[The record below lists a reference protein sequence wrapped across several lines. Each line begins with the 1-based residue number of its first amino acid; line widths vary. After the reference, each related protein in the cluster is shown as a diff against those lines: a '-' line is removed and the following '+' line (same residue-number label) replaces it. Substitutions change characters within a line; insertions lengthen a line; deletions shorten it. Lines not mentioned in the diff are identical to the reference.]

1 MDDLS
6 WRLEFFLLAFLISK
20 KIHLLLYPQYSQAMI
35 DTSENLIIIKGR
47 IRTAEI
53 VSCQKTNG
61 SYKIIFLNSPNIYSY
76 KEENVIWLT
85 HPDTPDPI
93 NYQITSKG
101 RVLSNIVALS
111 VFNAGTKNYWHIRF
125 LNGKE
130 YDYREEDL
138 QITRS
143 CLDTVI
149 SKNTFEYLKK
159 VAYANELKAED
170 GTRLLA
176 KQYEKIRFIAD
187 NRAAAI
193 YLNPQKYK
201 LQTQTAPTLIFP
213 FGCNASQQK
222 AVQSAFE
229 NQISVIQGPPG
240 TGKTQTILNIIANIL
255 VLGKTVQIVSNNNSA
270 IVNVLEK
277 LSKYD
282 MGFIVALLGSTANKE
297 KFIET
302 QAEEKLYPE
311 DFESWHDTDAD
322 QPQFLSKIHDQTEE
336 LKNIFSKQER
346 LAVARQEIQALK
358 IERKHYLQ
366 EFGDIKPSIKLRK
379 KIHSTNIL
387 NLWNEC
393 QHFAEKEHESS
404 FGRITAFIRW
414 MKWLFFQMKSKNI
427 CKIPNK
433 DFFKQD
439 KLSIIANFQILFYD
453 ARSTELEVEIEAL
466 EKELANKDAE
476 ELAKQMADA
485 SMKYLKNTL
494 FHKYGNN
501 HDKTTFTLEDLKNN
515 YQEVQK
521 EYPVILST
529 TFSSLNSLH
538 QKAEYD
544 YLIMDEASQVS
555 VETGALALSCAK
567 NAIIVGD
574 TMQLPNVVT
583 EKDKVKLNLIADE
596 CQIANA
602 YNCANASFLQSVCN
616 VIPNVPQTLL
626 REHYRCHPK
635 IINFCNQKF
644 YGGNL
649 IIMTRDSG
657 EENVICAIRTA
668 KGNHSRSQQNER
680 EIDVIKEEVLPLL
693 SYEPNEIGVIA
704 PYNKQVNAV
713 RSALKEEIDVATV
726 HKFQGREKDA
736 IIMTTVDDV
745 ITSFS
750 DDPNLLNV
758 AVSRAKQQFWLVVS
772 GNEQPKDCN
781 ISDLIAYIEYN
792 NCTVTDSKIHSI
804 FDYLYEQY
812 TDARIAYL
820 KKHKKVSQYD
830 SENLTFAL
838 LEDILQENIIMHHL
852 NIICHLPLYMLIQDY
867 SLLNAE
873 EYKYASNVNTHIDFL
888 IYNRV
893 SKQPVLA
900 IETDGY
906 AFHKSGS
913 KQSERDIKKD
923 HILQLYG
930 IPLVRLSTTGSNE
943 KGIIEE
949 KLACI
954 LQS

>member
-1 MDDLS
+1 
-6 WRLEFFLLAFLISK
+6 
-20 KIHLLLYPQYSQAMI
+20 MI
-35 DTSENLIIIKGR
+35 DTSENLIIIKGQ
-47 IRTAEI
+47 IKTAEI
-53 VSCQKTNG
+53 ESCQNNNG
-61 SYKIIFLNSPNIYSY
+61 NYRIIFRNSSSVYSY

-85 HPDTPDPI
+85 HPDKPDPA
-93 NYQITSKG
+93 NYQIATKE
-101 RVLSNIVALS
+101 RTLSNIETLS
-111 VFNAGTKNYWHIRF
+111 VFKSGSESYWHIRF
-125 LNGKE
+125 QNGKE
-130 YDYREEDL
+130 YDYKGKDL
-138 QITRS
+138 QIIRS
-143 CLDTVI
+143 CLTETC
-149 SKNTFEYLKK
+149 SKDIFGYLKK
-159 VAYANELKAED
+159 VAEVNELKADD
-170 GTRLLA
+170 GTKLLA
-176 KQYEKIRFIAD
+176 KQYEKINFIAD
-187 NRAAAI
+187 DRAIAV

-201 LQTQTAPTLIFP
+201 LQTQNTSTLISP

-222 AVQSAFE
+222 AVQTAFE
-229 NQISVIQGPPG
+229 NQISIVQGPPG

-255 VLGKTVQIVSNNNSA
+255 VRGKTVQVVSNNNSA

-302 QAEEKLYPE
+302 QEEKQYPE
-311 DFESWHDTDAD
+311 NFESWHNAEAD
-322 QPQFLSKIHDQTEE
+322 QPLFLDKIHHQTEE
-336 LKNIFSKQER
+336 LKSIFSKQER
-346 LAVARQEIQALK
+346 LAMARQEIQALK
-358 IERKHYLQ
+358 IEWQHYLQ
-366 EFGDIKPSIKLRK
+366 EFGTKESAIKLRGNSK
-379 KIHSTNIL
+379 SAALL

-393 QHFAEKEHESS
+393 QQFAEKEQTSS
-404 FGRITAFIRW
+404 FRGISAFIQRL
-414 MKWLFFQMKSKNI
+414 KWLFFRFKSKTV
-427 CKIPNK
+427 CEIP
-433 DFFKQD
+433 D
-439 KLSIIANFQILFYD
+439 KNFYKREMTSIIADFQILFYQTKH
-453 ARSTELEVEIEAL
+453 SELEVEIDTL
-466 EKELANKDAE
+466 EKELANKDAVE
-476 ELAKQMADA
+476 MAKQMADA
-485 SMKYLKNTL
+485 SMKYLKNKL
-494 FHKYGNN
+494 FHTYGNN
-501 HDKTTFTLEDLKNN
+501 HDKPVFTLENLKDNWR
-515 YQEVQK
+515 EVQK
-521 EYPVILST
+521 EYPIILST
-529 TFSSLNSLH
+529 TFASVSSLH
-538 QKAEYD
+538 RDTVYD

-583 EKDKVKLNLIADE
+583 EENKEKLDF
-596 CQIANA
+596 IANA
-602 YNCANASFLQSVCN
+602 CLIKAEYDCARMSFLQSVCK

-649 IIMTRDSG
+649 VIMTRDKG
-657 EENVICAIRTA
+657 EKDVIRAIRTA
-668 KGNHSRSQQNER
+668 KGNHSRSHLNQR
-680 EIDVIKEEVLPLL
+680 EIDVIKEEVLPAL
-693 SYEPNEIGVIA
+693 SYDTDEIGVIA

-713 RSALKEEIDVATV
+713 KSALEENIDVATV

-736 IIMTTVDDV
+736 IIMTTVDDT

-758 AVSRAKQQFWLVVS
+758 AVSRAKQQFYLVVS

-792 NCTVTDSKIHSI
+792 NGTVIASKIHSI

-820 KKHKKVSQYD
+820 KKHKKISEYD

-838 LEDILQENIIMHHL
+838 IEDILQENINMRHL

-873 EYKYASNVNTHIDFL
+873 ESKYAANINTHINFL

-906 AFHKSGS
+906 TYHKSGTR
-913 KQSERDIKKD
+913 QAERDVKKD
-923 HILQLYG
+923 HILELYG
-930 IPLVRLSTTGSNE
+930 IPLVRLSTIGSNE
-943 KGIIEE
+943 KKVVVD
-949 KLACI
+949 KLSEV
-954 LQS
+954 LHLH

>member
-1 MDDLS
+1 
-6 WRLEFFLLAFLISK
+6 
-20 KIHLLLYPQYSQAMI
+20 MI
-35 DTSENLIIIKGR
+35 DTSENLIIIKGQ
-47 IRTAEI
+47 IKTTEI
-53 VSCQKTNG
+53 ESCQNNNG
-61 SYKIIFLNSPNIYSY
+61 NYSIIFRNSSSVYSY

-85 HPDTPDPI
+85 HPDKPDPA
-93 NYQITSKG
+93 NYQIATKE
-101 RVLSNIVALS
+101 RTLSNIETLS
-111 VFNAGTKNYWHIRF
+111 VFKSGSESYWHIRF
-125 LNGKE
+125 QNGKE
-130 YDYREEDL
+130 YDYKGKDL
-138 QITRS
+138 QIIRS
-143 CLDTVI
+143 CLAETC
-149 SKNTFEYLKK
+149 SKDIFGYLKK
-159 VAYANELKAED
+159 VAEMNELKADD
-170 GTRLLA
+170 GTKLLA
-176 KQYEKIRFIAD
+176 KQYEKINFIAD
-187 NRAAAI
+187 DRAIAV

-201 LQTQTAPTLIFP
+201 LQTQNTSTLIFP

-222 AVQSAFE
+222 AVQTAFE
-229 NQISVIQGPPG
+229 NQISIVQGPPG

-255 VLGKTVQIVSNNNSA
+255 VRGKTVQVVSNNNSA

-302 QAEEKLYPE
+302 QEEKQYPE
-311 DFESWHDTDAD
+311 NFESWHNGEAD
-322 QPQFLSKIHDQTEE
+322 QPLFLDKIHRQTEE
-336 LKNIFSKQER
+336 LKSIFSKQER
-346 LAVARQEIQALK
+346 LAMARQEIQALK
-358 IERKHYLQ
+358 IEWQHYLQ
-366 EFGDIKPSIKLRK
+366 EFGTKESAIKLRGN
-379 KIHSTNIL
+379 SNSAALL

-393 QHFAEKEHESS
+393 QQFAEKEQTSS
-404 FGRITAFIRW
+404 FRGISAFIQRL
-414 MKWLFFQMKSKNI
+414 KWLFFRFKSKTV
-427 CKIPNK
+427 CEIP
-433 DFFKQD
+433 D
-439 KLSIIANFQILFYD
+439 KNFYKREMTSIIADFQILFYQTKH
-453 ARSTELEVEIEAL
+453 SELEIEIDTL
-466 EKELANKDAE
+466 EKELANKDAVE
-476 ELAKQMADA
+476 MAKQMADA
-485 SMKYLKNTL
+485 SMKYLKNKL
-494 FHKYGNN
+494 FHTYGNN
-501 HDKTTFTLEDLKNN
+501 HDKPVFTLEDLKDNWR
-515 YQEVQK
+515 EVQK
-521 EYPVILST
+521 EYPIILST
-529 TFSSLNSLH
+529 TFSSLSSLH
-538 QKAEYD
+538 RDTVYD

-583 EKDKVKLNLIADE
+583 EENKEKLDF
-596 CQIANA
+596 IANA
-602 YNCANASFLQSVCN
+602 CLIKAEYDCARMSFLQSVCK

-649 IIMTRDSG
+649 VIMTRDKG
-657 EENVICAIRTA
+657 EKDVIRAIRTA
-668 KGNHSRSQQNER
+668 KGNHSRSHLNQR
-680 EIDVIKEEVLPLL
+680 EIDVIKEEVLPAL
-693 SYEPNEIGVIA
+693 SYDTDEIGVIA

-713 RSALKEEIDVATV
+713 KSALEENIDVATV

-736 IIMTTVDDV
+736 IIMTTVDDT

-758 AVSRAKQQFWLVVS
+758 AVSRAKQQFYLVVS

-792 NCTVTDSKIHSI
+792 NGTVIASKIHSI

-820 KKHKKVSQYD
+820 KKHKKISEYD

-838 LEDILQENIIMHHL
+838 IEDILQENINMRHL

-873 EYKYASNVNTHIDFL
+873 ESKYAANINTHIDFL

-906 AFHKSGS
+906 TYHKSGTR
-913 KQSERDIKKD
+913 QAERDVKKD
-923 HILQLYG
+923 HILELYG
-930 IPLVRLSTTGSNE
+930 IPLVRLSTIGSNE
-943 KGIIEE
+943 KKVVVD
-949 KLACI
+949 KLSEV
-954 LQS
+954 LHLH

>member
-1 MDDLS
+1 
-6 WRLEFFLLAFLISK
+6 
-20 KIHLLLYPQYSQAMI
+20 MI
-35 DTSENLIIIKGR
+35 DTSENLIIIKGQ
-47 IRTAEI
+47 IKTAEI
-53 VSCQKTNG
+53 ESCQNNNG
-61 SYKIIFLNSPNIYSY
+61 NYSIIFRNSSSVYSY

-85 HPDTPDPI
+85 HPDKPDPA
-93 NYQITSKG
+93 NYQIATQ
-101 RVLSNIVALS
+101 RRILSNIETLS
-111 VFNAGTKNYWHIRF
+111 IFKSDSESYWHIRF
-125 LNGKE
+125 QNGKE
-130 YDYREEDL
+130 YDHKGKDL

-143 CLDTVI
+143 CLAETC
-149 SKNTFEYLKK
+149 SKDIFGYLKK
-159 VAYANELKAED
+159 VAEVNELKADD
-170 GTRLLA
+170 GTKLLA
-176 KQYEKIRFIAD
+176 KQYEKINFIAD
-187 NRAAAI
+187 NRAIAV

-201 LQTQTAPTLIFP
+201 LQTQSTPTLIFP

-222 AVQSAFE
+222 AVQTAFE
-229 NQISVIQGPPG
+229 NQISVVQGPPG

-255 VLGKTVQIVSNNNSA
+255 VRGKTVQVVSNNNSA

-302 QAEEKLYPE
+302 QEEEKQYPE
-311 DFESWHDTDAD
+311 NFESWHDAETE
-322 QPQFLSKIHDQTEE
+322 QPLFLDKIHHQTEE
-336 LKNIFSKQER
+336 LKSIFSKQER
-346 LAVARQEIQALK
+346 LAMARQEIQALK
-358 IERKHYLQ
+358 IEWQHYLQ
-366 EFGDIKPSIKLRK
+366 EFSTKESTTKLRRN
-379 KIHSTNIL
+379 SNSAALL

-393 QHFAEKEHESS
+393 QQFAEKEQTSS
-404 FGRITAFIRW
+404 FRGIAAFIQRL
-414 MKWLFFQMKSKNI
+414 KWLFFRFKSKTI
-427 CKIPNK
+427 CEIP
-433 DFFKQD
+433 D
-439 KLSIIANFQILFYD
+439 KNFYKREMSSIIADFQILFYQTKH
-453 ARSTELEVEIEAL
+453 SELEVEIDTL
-466 EKELANKDAE
+466 EKELANKDASE
-476 ELAKQMADA
+476 MAKQMADA
-485 SMKYLKNTL
+485 SMKYLKNKL
-494 FHKYGNN
+494 FRTYGNN
-501 HDKTTFTLEDLKNN
+501 HDKTVFTLEDLKDNWR
-515 YQEVQK
+515 EVQK
-521 EYPVILST
+521 EYPIILST
-529 TFSSLNSLH
+529 TFSSVSSLH
-538 QKAEYD
+538 RDTVYD

-583 EKDKVKLNLIADE
+583 EEDKEKLDF
-596 CQIANA
+596 IANA
-602 YNCANASFLQSVCN
+602 CLIKAEYDCARMSFLQSVCK

-649 IIMTRDSG
+649 VIMTRDKG
-657 EENVICAIRTA
+657 EKDVIRAIRTA
-668 KGNHSRSQQNER
+668 KGNHSRSHLNQR
-680 EIDVIKEEVLPLL
+680 EIDVIKEEVLPAL
-693 SYEPNEIGVIA
+693 SYDTDEIGVIA

-713 RSALKEEIDVATV
+713 KSVLEESIDVATV

-736 IIMTTVDDV
+736 IIMTTVDDT
-745 ITSFS
+745 ITAFS

-758 AVSRAKQQFWLVVS
+758 AVSRAKQQFYLVVS

-792 NCTVTDSKIHSI
+792 NGTVIASKIHSI

-820 KKHKKVSQYD
+820 KKHKKISEYD

-838 LEDILQENIIMHHL
+838 IEDILQENINMCHL

-873 EYKYASNVNTHIDFL
+873 ESKYAANINTHIDFL

-906 AFHKSGS
+906 MYHKSGTR
-913 KQSERDIKKD
+913 QAERDVKKD
-923 HILQLYG
+923 HILELYG
-930 IPLVRLSTTGSNE
+930 IPLVRLSTIGSNE
-943 KGIIEE
+943 KKVVVD
-949 KLACI
+949 KLCEV
-954 LQS
+954 LHL

>member
-1 MDDLS
+1 
-6 WRLEFFLLAFLISK
+6 
-20 KIHLLLYPQYSQAMI
+20 MI
-35 DTSENLIIIKGR
+35 DTSENLIIIKGQ
-47 IRTAEI
+47 IKTAEI
-53 VSCQKTNG
+53 ESCQNNNG
-61 SYKIIFLNSPNIYSY
+61 NYSIIFRNSSSVYSY

-85 HPDTPDPI
+85 HPDKPDPA
-93 NYQITSKG
+93 NYQIATQ
-101 RVLSNIVALS
+101 RRILSNIEALFIFKS
-111 VFNAGTKNYWHIRF
+111 DSESYWHIRF
-125 LNGKE
+125 QNGKE
-130 YDYREEDL
+130 YDYKGKDL

-143 CLDTVI
+143 CLAETC
-149 SKNTFEYLKK
+149 SKDIFGYLKK
-159 VAYANELKAED
+159 VAEVNELKADD
-170 GTRLLA
+170 GTKLLA
-176 KQYEKIRFIAD
+176 KQYEKINFIAD
-187 NRAAAI
+187 NRAIAV

-201 LQTQTAPTLIFP
+201 LQTQSTPTLIFP

-222 AVQSAFE
+222 AVQTAFE
-229 NQISVIQGPPG
+229 NQISVVQGPPG

-255 VLGKTVQIVSNNNSA
+255 VRGKTVQVVSNNNSA

-302 QAEEKLYPE
+302 QEEEKQYPE
-311 DFESWHDTDAD
+311 NFESWHDAETE
-322 QPQFLSKIHDQTEE
+322 QPLFLDKIHHQTEE
-336 LKNIFSKQER
+336 LKSIFSKQER
-346 LAVARQEIQALK
+346 LAMARQEIQALK
-358 IERKHYLQ
+358 IEWQHYLQ
-366 EFGDIKPSIKLRK
+366 EFSTKESTTKLRRN
-379 KIHSTNIL
+379 SNSAALL

-393 QHFAEKEHESS
+393 QQFAEKEQTSS
-404 FGRITAFIRW
+404 FRGIAAFIQRL
-414 MKWLFFQMKSKNI
+414 KWLFFRFKSKTI
-427 CKIPNK
+427 CEIP
-433 DFFKQD
+433 D
-439 KLSIIANFQILFYD
+439 KNFYKREMSSIIADFQILFYQTKH
-453 ARSTELEVEIEAL
+453 SELEVEIDTL
-466 EKELANKDAE
+466 EKELANKDASE
-476 ELAKQMADA
+476 MAKQMADA
-485 SMKYLKNTL
+485 SMKYLKNKL
-494 FHKYGNN
+494 FRTYGNN
-501 HDKTTFTLEDLKNN
+501 HDKLVFTLEDLKYNWR
-515 YQEVQK
+515 EVQK
-521 EYPVILST
+521 EYPIILST
-529 TFSSLNSLH
+529 TFSSVSSLH
-538 QKAEYD
+538 RDTVYD

-583 EKDKVKLNLIADE
+583 EEDKEKLDF
-596 CQIANA
+596 IANA
-602 YNCANASFLQSVCN
+602 CLIKAEYDCARMSFLQSVCK

-649 IIMTRDSG
+649 VIMTRDKG
-657 EENVICAIRTA
+657 EKDVIRAIRTA
-668 KGNHSRSQQNER
+668 KGNHSRSHLNQR
-680 EIDVIKEEVLPLL
+680 EIDVIKEEVLPAL
-693 SYEPNEIGVIA
+693 SYETDEIGVIA

-713 RSALKEEIDVATV
+713 KSALEESIDAATV

-736 IIMTTVDDV
+736 IIMTTVDDT
-745 ITSFS
+745 ITAFS

-758 AVSRAKQQFWLVVS
+758 AVSRAKQQFYLVVS

-792 NCTVTDSKIHSI
+792 NGTVIASKIHSI

-820 KKHKKVSQYD
+820 KKHKKISKYD

-838 LEDILQENIIMHHL
+838 IEDILQENINMCHL

-873 EYKYASNVNTHIDFL
+873 ESKYAANINTHIDFL

-906 AFHKSGS
+906 MYHKSGTR
-913 KQSERDIKKD
+913 QAERDVKKD
-923 HILQLYG
+923 HILELYG
-930 IPLVRLSTTGSNE
+930 IPLVRLSTIGSNE
-943 KGIIEE
+943 KKVVVD
-949 KLACI
+949 KLCEV
-954 LQS
+954 LHQ

>member
-1 MDDLS
+1 
-6 WRLEFFLLAFLISK
+6 
-20 KIHLLLYPQYSQAMI
+20 MI
-35 DTSENLIIIKGR
+35 DTSENLIIIKGQ
-47 IRTAEI
+47 IKTAEI
-53 VSCQKTNG
+53 ESCQNNNG
-61 SYKIIFLNSPNIYSY
+61 NYSIIFRNSSSVYSY

-85 HPDTPDPI
+85 HPDKPDPA
-93 NYQITSKG
+93 NYQIATQ
-101 RVLSNIVALS
+101 RRILSNIETLS
-111 VFNAGTKNYWHIRF
+111 IFKSDSESYWHIRF
-125 LNGKE
+125 QNGKE
-130 YDYREEDL
+130 YDYKGKDL

-143 CLDTVI
+143 CLAETC
-149 SKNTFEYLKK
+149 SKDIFGYLKK
-159 VAYANELKAED
+159 VAEVNELKADD
-170 GTRLLA
+170 GTKLLA
-176 KQYEKIRFIAD
+176 KQYEKINFIAD
-187 NRAAAI
+187 NRAIAV

-201 LQTQTAPTLIFP
+201 LQTQSTPTLIFP

-222 AVQSAFE
+222 AVQTAFE
-229 NQISVIQGPPG
+229 NQISVVQGPPG

-255 VLGKTVQIVSNNNSA
+255 VRGKTVQVVSNNNSA

-302 QAEEKLYPE
+302 QEEEKQYPE
-311 DFESWHDTDAD
+311 NFESWHDAETE
-322 QPQFLSKIHDQTEE
+322 QPLFLDKIHHQTEE
-336 LKNIFSKQER
+336 LKSIFSKQER
-346 LAVARQEIQALK
+346 LAMARQEIQALK
-358 IERKHYLQ
+358 IEWQHYLQ
-366 EFGDIKPSIKLRK
+366 EFGTKESTTKLRRN
-379 KIHSTNIL
+379 SNSAALL

-393 QHFAEKEHESS
+393 QQFAEKEQTSS
-404 FGRITAFIRW
+404 FRGIAAFIQRL
-414 MKWLFFQMKSKNI
+414 KWLFFRFKSKTI
-427 CKIPNK
+427 CEIP
-433 DFFKQD
+433 D
-439 KLSIIANFQILFYD
+439 KNFYKREMASIIADFQILFYQTKH
-453 ARSTELEVEIEAL
+453 SELEVEIDTL
-466 EKELANKDAE
+466 EKELANKDASE
-476 ELAKQMADA
+476 MAKQMADA
-485 SMKYLKNTL
+485 SMKYLKNKL
-494 FHKYGNN
+494 FRTYGNN
-501 HDKTTFTLEDLKNN
+501 HDKPVFTLEDLKDNWR
-515 YQEVQK
+515 EVQK
-521 EYPVILST
+521 EYPIILST
-529 TFSSLNSLH
+529 TFSSVSSLH
-538 QKAEYD
+538 RDTVYD

-583 EKDKVKLNLIADE
+583 EEDKEKLDF
-596 CQIANA
+596 IANA
-602 YNCANASFLQSVCN
+602 CLIKAEYDCARMSFLQSVCK

-649 IIMTRDSG
+649 VIMTRDKG
-657 EENVICAIRTA
+657 EKDVIRAIKTA
-668 KGNHSRSQQNER
+668 KGNHSRSHLNQR
-680 EIDVIKEEVLPLL
+680 EIDVIKEEVLPSL
-693 SYEPNEIGVIA
+693 SYDTDEIGVIA

-713 RSALKEEIDVATV
+713 KSALEESIDVATV

-736 IIMTTVDDV
+736 IIMTTVDDT
-745 ITSFS
+745 ITAFS

-758 AVSRAKQQFWLVVS
+758 AVSRAKQQFYLVVS

-792 NCTVTDSKIHSI
+792 NGTVIASKIHSI

-820 KKHKKVSQYD
+820 KKHKKISEYD

-838 LEDILQENIIMHHL
+838 IEDILQENINMCHL

-873 EYKYASNVNTHIDFL
+873 ESKYAANINTHIDFL

-906 AFHKSGS
+906 MYHKSGTR
-913 KQSERDIKKD
+913 QAERDVKKD
-923 HILQLYG
+923 HILELYG
-930 IPLVRLSTTGSNE
+930 IPLVRLSTIGSNE
-943 KGIIEE
+943 KRVVVD
-949 KLACI
+949 KLSEV
-954 LQS
+954 LHL

>member
-1 MDDLS
+1 
-6 WRLEFFLLAFLISK
+6 
-20 KIHLLLYPQYSQAMI
+20 MI
-35 DTSENLIIIKGR
+35 DTSENLIIIKGQ
-47 IRTAEI
+47 IKTAEI
-53 VSCQKTNG
+53 ESCQNNNG
-61 SYKIIFLNSPNIYSY
+61 NYSIIFRNSSSVYSY

-85 HPDTPDPI
+85 HPDKPDPA
-93 NYQITSKG
+93 NYQIATQ
-101 RVLSNIVALS
+101 RRILSNIETLS
-111 VFNAGTKNYWHIRF
+111 IFKSDSESYWHIRF
-125 LNGKE
+125 QNGKE
-130 YDYREEDL
+130 HDYKGKDL

-143 CLDTVI
+143 CLAETC
-149 SKNTFEYLKK
+149 SKDIFGYLKK
-159 VAYANELKAED
+159 VAEVNELKADD
-170 GTRLLA
+170 GTKLLA
-176 KQYEKIRFIAD
+176 KQYEKINFIAD
-187 NRAAAI
+187 NRAIAV

-201 LQTQTAPTLIFP
+201 LQTQSTPTLIFP

-222 AVQSAFE
+222 AVQTAFE
-229 NQISVIQGPPG
+229 NQISVVQGPPG

-255 VLGKTVQIVSNNNSA
+255 MRGKTVQVVSNNNSA

-302 QAEEKLYPE
+302 QEEEKQYPE
-311 DFESWHDTDAD
+311 NFESWHDAKAN
-322 QPQFLSKIHDQTEE
+322 QPLFLDKIHHQTEE
-336 LKNIFSKQER
+336 LKSIFSKQER
-346 LAVARQEIQALK
+346 LAMARQEIQALK
-358 IERKHYLQ
+358 IEWQHYLQ
-366 EFGDIKPSIKLRK
+366 EFGTKESTIKLRRN
-379 KIHSTNIL
+379 SGSAALL

-393 QHFAEKEHESS
+393 QQYTEKEQTSS
-404 FGRITAFIRW
+404 FRGIATFIQRL
-414 MKWLFFQMKSKNI
+414 KWLFFRFKSKTV
-427 CKIPNK
+427 CEIP
-433 DFFKQD
+433 D
-439 KLSIIANFQILFYD
+439 KNFYKREMTSIIADFQILFYQTKH
-453 ARSTELEVEIEAL
+453 SELEVEIDTL
-466 EKELANKDAE
+466 EKDLANKDASE
-476 ELAKQMADA
+476 MAKQMADA
-485 SMKYLKNTL
+485 SMKYLKNKL
-494 FHKYGNN
+494 FHTYGNN
-501 HDKTTFTLEDLKNN
+501 HDKPVFTLKDLKDNWRK
-515 YQEVQK
+515 VQK
-521 EYPVILST
+521 EYPIILST
-529 TFSSLNSLH
+529 TFSSLSSLH
-538 QKAEYD
+538 RDAVYD

-583 EKDKVKLNLIADE
+583 EEDKEKLDFISNACLVKAE
-596 CQIANA
+596 
-602 YNCANASFLQSVCN
+602 YNCANMSFLQSVCK

-649 IIMTRDSG
+649 VIMTRDKG
-657 EENVICAIRTA
+657 EKDVIRAIRTA
-668 KGNHSRSQQNER
+668 KGNHSRSHLNQR
-680 EIDVIKEEVLPLL
+680 EIDVIKEEVLPAL
-693 SYEPNEIGVIA
+693 SYDMDEIGVIA

-713 RSALKEEIDVATV
+713 KSAFEESIDVATV

-736 IIMTTVDDV
+736 IIMTTVDDT

-758 AVSRAKQQFWLVVS
+758 AVSRAKQQFYLVVS

-792 NCTVTDSKIHSI
+792 NGTVIASKIHSI

-820 KKHKKVSQYD
+820 KKHKKISEYD

-838 LEDILQENIIMHHL
+838 IEDILQENIDMRHL

-873 EYKYASNVNTHIDFL
+873 ENKYAANINTHIDFL

-893 SKQPVLA
+893 SKQPILA

-906 AFHKSGS
+906 MYHKSGTR
-913 KQSERDIKKD
+913 QAERDVKKD
-923 HILQLYG
+923 HILELYG
-930 IPLVRLSTTGSNE
+930 IPLMRLSTIGSNE
-943 KGIIEE
+943 KKVVVD
-949 KLACI
+949 KLSEV
-954 LQS
+954 LHQ

>member
-1 MDDLS
+1 
-6 WRLEFFLLAFLISK
+6 
-20 KIHLLLYPQYSQAMI
+20 MI
-35 DTSENLIIIKGR
+35 DTSENLIIIKGQ
-47 IRTAEI
+47 IKTAEI
-53 VSCQKTNG
+53 ESCQNNNG
-61 SYKIIFLNSPNIYSY
+61 NYSIIFRNSSSVYSY

-85 HPDTPDPI
+85 HPDKPDPA
-93 NYQITSKG
+93 NYQIATQ
-101 RVLSNIVALS
+101 RRILSNIETLS
-111 VFNAGTKNYWHIRF
+111 IFKSDSESYWHIRF
-125 LNGKE
+125 QNGKE
-130 YDYREEDL
+130 YDHKGKDL

-143 CLDTVI
+143 CLAETC
-149 SKNTFEYLKK
+149 SKDIFGYLKK
-159 VAYANELKAED
+159 VAEVNELKADD
-170 GTRLLA
+170 GTKLLA
-176 KQYEKIRFIAD
+176 KQYEKINFIAD
-187 NRAAAI
+187 NRAIAV

-201 LQTQTAPTLIFP
+201 LQTQSTPTLIFP

-222 AVQSAFE
+222 AVQTAFE
-229 NQISVIQGPPG
+229 NQISVVQGPPG

-255 VLGKTVQIVSNNNSA
+255 VRGKTVQVVSNNNSA

-302 QAEEKLYPE
+302 QEEEKQYPE
-311 DFESWHDTDAD
+311 NFESWHDAETE
-322 QPQFLSKIHDQTEE
+322 QPLFLDKIHHQTEE
-336 LKNIFSKQER
+336 LKSIFSKQER
-346 LAVARQEIQALK
+346 LAMARQEIQALK
-358 IERKHYLQ
+358 IEWQHYLQ
-366 EFGDIKPSIKLRK
+366 EFGTKESTTKLRRN
-379 KIHSTNIL
+379 SNSAALL

-393 QHFAEKEHESS
+393 QQFAEKEQTSS
-404 FGRITAFIRW
+404 FRGIAAFIQRL
-414 MKWLFFQMKSKNI
+414 KWLFFRFKSKTI
-427 CKIPNK
+427 CEIP
-433 DFFKQD
+433 D
-439 KLSIIANFQILFYD
+439 KNFYKREMASIIADFQILFYQTKH
-453 ARSTELEVEIEAL
+453 SELEVEIDTL
-466 EKELANKDAE
+466 EKELANKDASE
-476 ELAKQMADA
+476 MAKQMADA
-485 SMKYLKNTL
+485 SMKYLKNKL
-494 FHKYGNN
+494 FRTYGNN
-501 HDKTTFTLEDLKNN
+501 HDKPVFTLEDLKDNWR
-515 YQEVQK
+515 EVQK
-521 EYPVILST
+521 EYPIILST
-529 TFSSLNSLH
+529 TFSSVSSLH
-538 QKAEYD
+538 RDTVYD

-583 EKDKVKLNLIADE
+583 EEDKEKLDF
-596 CQIANA
+596 IANA
-602 YNCANASFLQSVCN
+602 CLIKAEYDCARMSFLQSVCK

-649 IIMTRDSG
+649 VIMTRDKG
-657 EENVICAIRTA
+657 EKDVIRAIKTA
-668 KGNHSRSQQNER
+668 KGNHSRSHLNQR
-680 EIDVIKEEVLPLL
+680 EIDVIKEEVLPSL
-693 SYEPNEIGVIA
+693 SYDTDEIGVIA

-713 RSALKEEIDVATV
+713 KSALEESIDVATV

-736 IIMTTVDDV
+736 IIMTTVDDT
-745 ITSFS
+745 ITAFS

-758 AVSRAKQQFWLVVS
+758 AVSRAKQQFYLVVS

-792 NCTVTDSKIHSI
+792 NGTVIASKIHSI

-820 KKHKKVSQYD
+820 KKHKKISEYD

-838 LEDILQENIIMHHL
+838 IEDILQENINMCHL

-873 EYKYASNVNTHIDFL
+873 ESKYAANINTHIDFL

-906 AFHKSGS
+906 MYHKSGTR
-913 KQSERDIKKD
+913 QAERDVKKD
-923 HILQLYG
+923 HILELYG
-930 IPLVRLSTTGSNE
+930 IPLVRLSTIGSNE
-943 KGIIEE
+943 KRVVVD
-949 KLACI
+949 KLSEV
-954 LQS
+954 LHL

>member
-1 MDDLS
+1 
-6 WRLEFFLLAFLISK
+6 
-20 KIHLLLYPQYSQAMI
+20 MI
-35 DTSENLIIIKGR
+35 DTSENLIIIKGQ
-47 IRTAEI
+47 IKTAEI
-53 VSCQKTNG
+53 ESCQNNNG
-61 SYKIIFLNSPNIYSY
+61 NYSIIFRNSSSVYSY

-85 HPDTPDPI
+85 HPDKPDPA
-93 NYQITSKG
+93 NYQIATKE
-101 RVLSNIVALS
+101 RTLSNIETLS
-111 VFNAGTKNYWHIRF
+111 VFKSGSESYWHIRF
-125 LNGKE
+125 QNGKE
-130 YDYREEDL
+130 YDYKGKDL
-138 QITRS
+138 QIIRS
-143 CLDTVI
+143 CLAETC
-149 SKNTFEYLKK
+149 SKDIFRYLKK
-159 VAYANELKAED
+159 VAEVNELKADD
-170 GTRLLA
+170 GTKLLA
-176 KQYEKIRFIAD
+176 KQYEKINFIAD
-187 NRAAAI
+187 DRAIAV

-201 LQTQTAPTLIFP
+201 LQTQNTSTLISP

-222 AVQSAFE
+222 AVQTAFE
-229 NQISVIQGPPG
+229 NQISIVQGPPG

-255 VLGKTVQIVSNNNSA
+255 VRGKTVQVVSNNNSA

-302 QAEEKLYPE
+302 QEEKQYPE
-311 DFESWHDTDAD
+311 NFESWHNAEAD
-322 QPQFLSKIHDQTEE
+322 QPLFLDKIHHQTEE
-336 LKNIFSKQER
+336 LKSIFSKQER
-346 LAVARQEIQALK
+346 LAMARQEIQALK
-358 IERKHYLQ
+358 IEWQHYLQ
-366 EFGDIKPSIKLRK
+366 EFGTKESAIKLRGNSK
-379 KIHSTNIL
+379 SAALL

-393 QHFAEKEHESS
+393 QQFAEKEQTSS
-404 FGRITAFIRW
+404 FRGISAFIQRL
-414 MKWLFFQMKSKNI
+414 KWLFFRFKSKTV
-427 CKIPNK
+427 CEIP
-433 DFFKQD
+433 D
-439 KLSIIANFQILFYD
+439 KNFYKREMTSIIADFQILFYQTKH
-453 ARSTELEVEIEAL
+453 SELEVEIDTL
-466 EKELANKDAE
+466 EKELANKDAVE
-476 ELAKQMADA
+476 MAKQMADA
-485 SMKYLKNTL
+485 SMKYLKNKL
-494 FHKYGNN
+494 FHTYGNN
-501 HDKTTFTLEDLKNN
+501 HDKPVFTLEDLKDNWR
-515 YQEVQK
+515 EVQK
-521 EYPVILST
+521 EYPIILST
-529 TFSSLNSLH
+529 TFSSLSSLH
-538 QKAEYD
+538 RDTVYD

-583 EKDKVKLNLIADE
+583 EENKEKLDF
-596 CQIANA
+596 IANA
-602 YNCANASFLQSVCN
+602 CLIKAEYDCARMSFLQSVCK

-649 IIMTRDSG
+649 VIMTRDKG
-657 EENVICAIRTA
+657 EKDVIRAIRTA
-668 KGNHSRSQQNER
+668 KGNHSRSHLNQR
-680 EIDVIKEEVLPLL
+680 EIDVIKEEVLPAL
-693 SYEPNEIGVIA
+693 SYDTDEIGVIA

-713 RSALKEEIDVATV
+713 KSALEESIDVATV

-736 IIMTTVDDV
+736 IIMTTVDDT

-758 AVSRAKQQFWLVVS
+758 AVSRAKQQFYLVVS

-792 NCTVTDSKIHSI
+792 NGTVIASKIHSI

-820 KKHKKVSQYD
+820 KKHKKISEYD

-838 LEDILQENIIMHHL
+838 IEDILQENINMRHL

-873 EYKYASNVNTHIDFL
+873 ESKYAANINTHIDFL

-906 AFHKSGS
+906 TYHKSGTR
-913 KQSERDIKKD
+913 QAERDVKKD
-923 HILQLYG
+923 HILELYG
-930 IPLVRLSTTGSNE
+930 IPLVRLSTIGSNE
-943 KGIIEE
+943 KKVVVD
-949 KLACI
+949 KLSEV
-954 LQS
+954 LHQ

>member
-1 MDDLS
+1 
-6 WRLEFFLLAFLISK
+6 
-20 KIHLLLYPQYSQAMI
+20 MI
-35 DTSENLIIIKGR
+35 DTSENLIIIKGQ
-47 IRTAEI
+47 IKTAEI
-53 VSCQKTNG
+53 ESCQNNNG
-61 SYKIIFLNSPNIYSY
+61 NYSIIFRNSSSVYSY

-85 HPDTPDPI
+85 HPDKPDPA
-93 NYQITSKG
+93 NYQIATQ
-101 RVLSNIVALS
+101 RRILSNIETLS
-111 VFNAGTKNYWHIRF
+111 IFKSDSESYWHIRF
-125 LNGKE
+125 QNGKE
-130 YDYREEDL
+130 YDYKGKDL

-143 CLDTVI
+143 CLAETC
-149 SKNTFEYLKK
+149 SKDIFGYLKK
-159 VAYANELKAED
+159 VAEVNELKADD
-170 GTRLLA
+170 GTKLLA
-176 KQYEKIRFIAD
+176 KQYEKINFIAD
-187 NRAAAI
+187 NRAIAV

-201 LQTQTAPTLIFP
+201 LQTQSTPTLIFP

-222 AVQSAFE
+222 AVQTAFE
-229 NQISVIQGPPG
+229 NQISVVQGPPG

-255 VLGKTVQIVSNNNSA
+255 VRGKTVQVVSNNNSA

-302 QAEEKLYPE
+302 QEEEKQYPE
-311 DFESWHDTDAD
+311 NFESWHDAETE
-322 QPQFLSKIHDQTEE
+322 QPLFLDKIHHQTEE
-336 LKNIFSKQER
+336 LKSIFSKQER
-346 LAVARQEIQALK
+346 LAMARQEIQALK
-358 IERKHYLQ
+358 IEWQHYLQ
-366 EFGDIKPSIKLRK
+366 EFGTKESTTKLRRN
-379 KIHSTNIL
+379 SNSAVLL

-393 QHFAEKEHESS
+393 QQFAEKEQTSS
-404 FGRITAFIRW
+404 FRGIAAFIQRL
-414 MKWLFFQMKSKNI
+414 KWLFFRFKSKTI
-427 CKIPNK
+427 CEIP
-433 DFFKQD
+433 D
-439 KLSIIANFQILFYD
+439 KNFYKREMSSIIADFQILFYQTKH
-453 ARSTELEVEIEAL
+453 SELEVEIDTL
-466 EKELANKDAE
+466 EKELANKDASE
-476 ELAKQMADA
+476 MAKQMANA
-485 SMKYLKNTL
+485 SMKYLKNKL
-494 FHKYGNN
+494 FRTYGNN
-501 HDKTTFTLEDLKNN
+501 HDKPVFTLEDLKDNWR
-515 YQEVQK
+515 EVQK
-521 EYPVILST
+521 EYPIILST
-529 TFSSLNSLH
+529 TFSSVSSLH
-538 QKAEYD
+538 RDTVYD

-583 EKDKVKLNLIADE
+583 EEDKKKLDF
-596 CQIANA
+596 IANA
-602 YNCANASFLQSVCN
+602 CLIKAEYDCARMSFLQSACK

-649 IIMTRDSG
+649 VIMTRDKG
-657 EENVICAIRTA
+657 EKDVIRAIRTA
-668 KGNHSRSQQNER
+668 KGNHSRSHLNQR
-680 EIDVIKEEVLPLL
+680 EIDVIKEEVLPAL
-693 SYEPNEIGVIA
+693 SYDTDEIGVIA

-713 RSALKEEIDVATV
+713 KSVLEESIDVATV

-736 IIMTTVDDV
+736 IIMTTVDDT

-758 AVSRAKQQFWLVVS
+758 AVSRAKQQFYLVVS

-792 NCTVTDSKIHSI
+792 NGTVIASKIHSI

-820 KKHKKVSQYD
+820 KKHKKISEYD

-838 LEDILQENIIMHHL
+838 IEDILQENIHMCHL

-873 EYKYASNVNTHIDFL
+873 ESKYAANINTHIDFL

-893 SKQPVLA
+893 SKQPILA

-906 AFHKSGS
+906 MYHKSGTR
-913 KQSERDIKKD
+913 QAERDVKKD
-923 HILQLYG
+923 HILELYG
-930 IPLVRLSTTGSNE
+930 IPLVRLSTIGSNE
-943 KGIIEE
+943 KKVVVD
-949 KLACI
+949 KLSEV
-954 LQS
+954 LHL